1 MKNEREAQMEAEK
14 SRKYLAHI
22 DGDREQLLKDH
33 LTGTAELAAL
43 FAKSFGKEEWGY
55 CEGLLHDIGK
65 YSQEFLQKITQNLN
79 RKVDHSTA
87 GAKVCAE
94 MGGFYL
100 LLRYCIAG
108 HHAGLPNTGGSGVD
122 PSTLRGRLKKIV
134 PNYEDYKKEIE
145 IPPLKEV
152 PFDPRETTNA
162 DFSCSVFIRML
173 YSCLVDADFLDT
185 ESFMKQGKTER
196 DAGEPLE
203 ILYQRLYT
211 YVEKWLENTDLETVN
226 GRRSEILRNCIA
238 SADKE
243 RGLFRLTVPTGGG
256 KTLASL
262 AFALKHAI
270 EHGMERVIYVVP
282 YTSIIEQN
290 AEVFREI
297 LGDRNVLENHYNVD
311 YEASEELKPMQLAA
325 ENWDKPVIVTTNVQF
340 FESLFSNKSSKCRK
354 LHRIANSV
362 VIFDEA
368 QMLPMNY
375 LTPCLAMMEE
385 LMLFYRSSLVLCTAT
400 QPALDGLFRE
410 KWDVRELCP
419 RKEEQFRFF
428 KRTNFEMV
436 GKICEEELVERL
448 AQEKQALCIVNLKGR
463 AQSLYQK
470 LKENGVE
477 NVYHLSTSMYPKHR
491 KIVLAKVRE
500 NLSWRGENDKEN
512 RKPCILIATSL
523 VEAGVDLDF
532 QTVYRQMAGIDSMIQ
547 AAGRCNREGKRAAEE
562 SKVYIFSLAEKEYMP
577 GQTMQMDVAR
587 ALMGEKKNLSQ
598 PETVEEYFERMYY
611 LRRNEL
617 DQKKIMD
624 EFKKGIY
631 NFDTVAKKFKLIDTN
646 TVTILIP
653 KEEEAK
659 ELLSEVRYKG
669 YTKSLMRKVG
679 QYSVNVYENT
689 FEKLYGAGMVRTV
702 SEDIQDLYELC
713 SEDAYLEECGLR
725 LDVESGM
732 GVFIE

>member
-1 MKNEREAQMEAEK
+1 MDYIAHMDGERK
-14 SRKYLAHI
+14 
-22 DGDREQLLKDH
+22 QLLKDH
-33 LTGTAELAAL
+33 LTGTAELAGL

-65 YSQEFLQKITQNLN
+65 YSEEFLQKITENLN
-79 RKVDHSTA
+79 GMVDHSTA
-87 GAKVCAE
+87 GAKVCVE
-94 MGGFYL
+94 KGGYYSFL
-100 LLRYCIAG
+100 SYCIAG
-108 HHAGLPNTGGSGVD
+108 HHAGLPNTGSSGGD
-122 PSTLRGRLKKIV
+122 RSTLLGRLKKTV
-134 PNYEDYKKEIE
+134 PDYEDYKREIE
-145 IPPLKEV
+145 VPPLKEV
-152 PFDPRETTNA
+152 PFDPQKTTNK
-162 DFSCSVFIRML
+162 DFSLSVFIRML

-226 GRRSEILRNCIA
+226 GHRSEILRNCIA

-311 YEASEELKPMQLAA
+311 YEASEEMKPMQLAA

-362 VIFDEA
+362 VVFDEA

-400 QPALDGLFRE
+400 QPALDALFRK

-428 KRTNFEMV
+428 ERTNFEML
-436 GKICEEELVERL
+436 GKICEEELVECL

-477 NVYHLSTSMYPKHR
+477 NVYHLSTSMYSKHR
-491 KIVLAKVRE
+491 KRVLAKVRE
-500 NLSWRGENDKEN
+500 NLIWRDENDKEN

-532 QTVYRQMAGIDSMIQ
+532 QTVYRQMAGIDSIIQ
-547 AAGRCNREGKRAAEE
+547 AAGRCNREGKRTAEE

-587 ALMGEKKNLSQ
+587 SLIGRKMELSN
-598 PETVEEYFERMYY
+598 PETVEQYFREMYHF
-611 LRRNEL
+611 RRNQL

-624 EFKKGIY
+624 EFKRGTY
-631 NFDTVAKKFKLIDTN
+631 NFDTVAKEFKLIDTN
-646 TVTILIP
+646 TVTVLIP
-653 KEEEAK
+653 KEEEAR

-669 YTKSLMRKVG
+669 YTKSLMREVG

-689 FEKLYGAGMVRTV
+689 FKKLYGAGMVRAV
-702 SEDIQDLYELC
+702 SEDITDLYELC
-713 SEDAYLEECGLR
+713 SKDAYSEECGLR